1 MKILRKGKIPK
12 PKHTMLFICEYCK
25 CKFKMEDAEQ
35 KFEKNAWYDIL
46 PYNTKCPC
54 CGHYA
59 DGDYVK

>member
-12 PKHTMLFICEYCK
+12 PKHTMRFFCRYCK
-25 CKFKMEDAEQ
+25 CKFEMENTEQ
-35 KFEKNAWYDIL
+35 KIDKNAWYEEF
-46 PYNTKCPC
+46 PYYTKCPC